1 MDWEELSFLLLVEA
15 AFFLAVFV
23 QMVLHETGHLLAGLL
38 SGYRFVSFRIGSLI
52 LVKGKNGFYLTR
64 FSLPGTGGQCLLRP
78 PAYVKKEVGFPVF
91 WYNLGGVIANVVVSG
106 IGIALLCS
114 STTKFFFV
122 FGICLAGCGFLL
134 ILTNGIPL
142 KLGGISNDGYNA
154 LSLKKDPE
162 ALYGFWLQL
171 EVNARQTMGERLRD
185 MQEEWFYLPERERLS
200 NPLTAATGMLY
211 FQYLRDCGRYEESAD
226 VAEQLLE
233 KEAGLLPI
241 YQNELLCEQLFDEL
255 IGTCRPERIRPM
267 CSKPLQAYRKQTK
280 RYLSRLRL
288 SYAYDLLYEKDE
300 KKAAQDLE
308 QFQKRAAKSPVPG
321 EVPGEWEA
329 IRRVKGTTV

>member
-15 AFFLAVFV
+15 AFFLAVYV

-154 LSLKKDPE
+154 LSLK
-162 ALYGFWLQL
+162 
-171 EVNARQTMGERLRD
+171 
-185 MQEEWFYLPERERLS
+185 
-200 NPLTAATGMLY
+200 
-211 FQYLRDCGRYEESAD
+211 
-226 VAEQLLE
+226 
-233 KEAGLLPI
+233 
-241 YQNELLCEQLFDEL
+241 
-255 IGTCRPERIRPM
+255 
-267 CSKPLQAYRKQTK
+267 
-280 RYLSRLRL
+280 
-288 SYAYDLLYEKDE
+288 
-300 KKAAQDLE
+300 
-308 QFQKRAAKSPVPG
+308 
-321 EVPGEWEA
+321 
-329 IRRVKGTTV
+329 